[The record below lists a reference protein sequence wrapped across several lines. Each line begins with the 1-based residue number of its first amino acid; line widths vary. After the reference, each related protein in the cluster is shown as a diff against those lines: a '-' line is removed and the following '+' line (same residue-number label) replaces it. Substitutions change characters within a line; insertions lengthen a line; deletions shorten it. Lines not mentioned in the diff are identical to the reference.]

1 MHPFHVIVRPVL
13 SEKSN
18 GVRENEGKYTFIVQ
32 KEATKDDVKKAIAAL
47 WNVKVESVNTLLQR
61 GKFKRRGSRYSTP
74 TLTKKAV
81 VKLADG
87 AKLPIF
93 EDQ

>member
-18 GVRENEGKYTFIVQ
+18 GVRESEGKYTFIVQ
-32 KEATKDDVKKAIAAL
+32 KEATKEDVKKAVAAL
-47 WNVKVESVNTLLQR
+47 WNVKVDSVRTLLQR
-61 GKFKRRGSRYSTP
+61 GKFKRRGARYSQTS
-74 TLTKKAV
+74 LVKKAI

>member
-1 MHPFHVIVRPVL
+1 MHPFHVIIRPVL

-18 GVRENEGKYTFIVQ
+18 GVRENESKYTFIVQ
-32 KEATKDDVKKAIAAL
+32 KEATKEDVKKAVAAL
-47 WNVKVESVNTLLQR
+47 WNVKVEKVRTLIQR
-61 GKFKRRGSRYSTP
+61 GKFKRRGAHYSKP
-74 TLTKKAV
+74 SLTKKAV
-81 VKLADG
+81 ITLVEG

>member
-1 MHPFHVIVRPVL
+1 MHPLHVIVRPIL

-18 GVRENEGKYTFIVQ
+18 GVRESEGKYTFIVQ
-32 KEATKDDVKKAIAAL
+32 KDATKEDVKKAVAAL
-47 WNVKVESVNTLLQR
+47 WNVQVESVNTLLRR
-61 GKFKRRGSRYSTP
+61 GKHKRRGARYTKPS
-74 TLTKKAV
+74 LTKRAV
-81 VKLADG
+81 VKLAPG

>member
-1 MHPFHVIVRPVL
+1 MHPYHVIIRPIL

-18 GVRENEGKYTFIVQ
+18 AVREAEGKYTFEVSR
-32 KEATKDDVKKAIAAL
+32 EATKEDVKKAVVAL
-47 WNVKVESVNTLLQR
+47 WDVKVEKVQTLLQR
-61 GKFKRRGSRYSTP
+61 GKSKRRGSRYSTP
-74 TLTKKAV
+74 GLTKKAV
-81 VKLADG
+81 VTLVAG